1 MELDVMSMAMPLRSM
16 QDLARRAET
25 AGFGTL
31 WLTESGRTAYLS
43 CTAAALATEDLGI
56 GTAIAV
62 AFPRSPMITAKVA
75 WELAETTGGRFV
87 LGLGSQVRAH
97 IERRYSAAYAPPG
110 PRLREYVQSLR
121 RIFAAFRGDE
131 KLDFKGEHYQFS
143 LLPREWSPGPIGV
156 PDPPIYI
163 SAVRPW
169 MTRMAGELC
178 DGVHVHPFHS
188 PQYVTDVMRPEL
200 EAGAAKGGRTLGD
213 LTLVCPIMTAVGDTD
228 EEQAAN
234 REHARFMI
242 AFYGSTRTYSPI
254 FEIHGFDGLSE
265 QLHARQRE
273 GDFAGMAALVSD
285 DILDHY
291 IVSGTWSELG
301 PKLVDRYRD
310 VAPNVRVMTYT
321 ASHQYQSDPDIYERW
336 SEVATAMRTA

>member
-1 MELDVMSMAMPLRSM
+1 MSMAMPLRSM
-16 QDLARRAET
+16 QDVARKAET

-43 CTAAALATEDLGI
+43 CAAAALATTELGI

-62 AFPRSPMITAKVA
+62 AFPRSPMVTAKIA
-75 WELAETTGGRFV
+75 WELAETTDGHFV
-87 LGLGSQVRAH
+87 LGLGSQVKAH
-97 IERRYSAAYAPPG
+97 IERRYSSAYAPPG
-110 PRLREYVQSLR
+110 PRMREYVQALR
-121 RIFAAFRGDE
+121 HIFAAFRGDE
-131 KLDFKGEHYQFS
+131 RLEFDGEHYQFS
-143 LLPREWSPGPIGV
+143 LLPREWSPGPISA

-188 PQYVTDVMRPEL
+188 PRYVTEVMRPEL
-200 EAGAAKGGRTLGD
+200 EAGAASAGRTLDD
-213 LTLVCPIMTAVGDTD
+213 LTLVCPIMTAVGDSD
-228 EEQAAN
+228 EEQAAT

-242 AFYGSTRTYSPI
+242 GFYGSTRTYSAV
-254 FEIHGFDGLSE
+254 FELHGFEGLSE
-265 QLHARQRE
+265 QLHAKQRG
-273 GDFAGMAALVSD
+273 GDFGGMAALITD
-285 DILDHY
+285 DVLDHY

-301 PKLVDRYRD
+301 PKLVERYRD
-310 VAPNVRVMTYT
+310 LAPNVRVMSYT

-336 SEVATAMRTA
+336 AEVAAAMRAA